1 MFSFPMTDPFA
12 SVTPLIEAVEQ
23 ADTATA
29 LLAAT
34 TRLASQLA
42 GDDPPAPAAIAALV
56 QVLGFN
62 NPGAAVAAVD
72 GLIACGEAAVPP
84 LLDNLD
90 AHNYG
95 ARAWAVR
102 ALAGIGDVRGLE
114 LLEQALGGDIG
125 PSVRR
130 AAARGLGQL
139 RCASLPAQERRAVQE
154 RALAALEAAAGDGEW
169 VVRYAVVV
177 GLESLALDLTPESTS
192 SEGDLRARTLQTL
205 TLLSQP
211 DEDTT
216 VVRLRANQALGRLA
230 PAA

>member
-1 MFSFPMTDPFA
+1 MTDPFA
-12 SVTPLIEAVEQ
+12 SVSSLIQAVEQ

-34 TRLASQLA
+34 TRLASHLA
-42 GDDPPAPAAIAALV
+42 GGNPPAPAAIAALV

-72 GLIACGEAAVPP
+72 GLIACGETAVAP

-139 RCASLPAQERRAVQE
+139 RCGNLPAEERREVQE
-154 RALAALEAAAGDGEW
+154 RALTALETAAGDGEW

-177 GLESLALDLTPESTS
+177 GLESLIRDLTPETNS
-192 SEGDLRARTLQTL
+192 SERDLRERALQTL
-205 TLLSQP
+205 TLLSNP
-211 DEDTT
+211 DQDTT
-216 VVRLRANQALGRLA
+216 VVPLRANQALGRFG

>member
-1 MFSFPMTDPFA
+1 MTDPFA
-12 SVTPLIEAVEQ
+12 SVSSLIQAVEQ

-34 TRLASQLA
+34 TRLASHLA
-42 GDDPPAPAAIAALV
+42 GGNPPAPAAIAALV

-72 GLIACGEAAVPP
+72 GLIACGENAVAP

-139 RCASLPAQERRAVQE
+139 RCGNLPAEERREVQE
-154 RALAALEAAAGDGEW
+154 RALTALETAAGDGEW

-177 GLESLALDLTPESTS
+177 GLESLIHDLTPETNS
-192 SEGDLRARTLQTL
+192 SERDLRERALQTL
-205 TLLSQP
+205 TLLSNP
-211 DEDTT
+211 DQDTM
-216 VVRLRANQALGRLA
+216 VVPLRANQALGRFG

>member
-1 MFSFPMTDPFA
+1 MTDPFA
-12 SVTPLIEAVEQ
+12 TVTPLIEAVDQ

-29 LLAAT
+29 LLTAT
-34 TRLASQLA
+34 ARLSSHLASSP
-42 GDDPPAPAAIAALV
+42 PPAPAAIAALV

-62 NPGAAVAAVD
+62 NPGAAVAAVE
-72 GLIACGEAAVPP
+72 GLIACGEAAVAP

-102 ALAGIGDVRGLE
+102 ALAGIGDVRGLA
-114 LLEQALGGDIG
+114 LLEQALASDIG

-139 RCASLPAQERRAVQE
+139 RCDGLPAQGRHEVQD
-154 RALAALEAAAGDGEW
+154 RALAALEAAAADGEW

-177 GLESLALDLTPESTS
+177 GLESLSGSLERGSGGQQRAVASLRMLEDPE
-192 SEGDLRARTLQTL
+192 EAV
-205 TLLSQP
+205 P
-211 DEDTT
+211 
-216 VVRLRANQALGRLA
+216 VVRLRARQALAALA
-230 PAA
+230 G

>member
-1 MFSFPMTDPFA
+1 VAPPDP
-12 SVTPLIEAVEQ
+12 P
-23 ADTATA
+23 TA
-29 LLAAT
+29 LLVAT
-34 TRLASQLA
+34 ARLASQLA

-72 GLIACGEAAVPP
+72 GLIACGEAAVAP
-84 LLDNLD
+84 LLANLD

-139 RCASLPAQERRAVQE
+139 RSDALPAQERREVLE
-154 RALAALEAAAGDGEW
+154 RALTALEAAAADGEW

-177 GLESLALDLTPESTS
+177 GLESLALALTPESGG
-192 SEGDLRARTLQTL
+192 SEGEIWERALRTL
-205 TLLSQP
+205 TLLSQH
-211 DEDTT
+211 DQTTT
-216 VVRLRANQALGRLA
+216 VVRLRANQALWRLG

>member
-1 MFSFPMTDPFA
+1 MSSLPMTDPFA
-12 SVTPLIEAVEQ
+12 SVSPLIQAVEQ
-23 ADTATA
+23 ANTATA
-29 LLAAT
+29 LLVAT
-34 TRLASQLA
+34 ARLASQLA

-72 GLIACGEAAVPP
+72 GLIACGEAAVAP

-139 RCASLPAQERRAVQE
+139 RCGALPAQERREVRE
-154 RALAALEAAAGDGEW
+154 RALTALEAAAGDGEW

-177 GLESLALDLTPESTS
+177 GLESLIHDLKPETDS
-192 SEGDLRARTLQTL
+192 SERDLRERALQTL
-205 TLLSQP
+205 TLLSHP
-211 DEDTT
+211 DQDTS
-216 VVRLRANQALGRLA
+216 VVPLRANQALGRLG

>member
-12 SVTPLIEAVEQ
+12 SVSPLIEAVEQ

-34 TRLASQLA
+34 ARLASHLA
-42 GDDPPAPAAIAALV
+42 GGDPPAPAAIAALV

-72 GLIACGEAAVPP
+72 GLIACGDAAVAP

-139 RCASLPAQERRAVQE
+139 RCDALPAQERREVRE
-154 RALAALEAAAGDGEW
+154 RALRALEAAAADDEW

-177 GLESLALDLTPESTS
+177 GLESLALVFAPETGG
-192 SEGDLRARTLQTL
+192 SEGEIWERALRTL

-211 DEDTT
+211 NQSAP
-216 VVRLRANQALGRLA
+216 VVRLRANQALGRLG

>member
-1 MFSFPMTDPFA
+1 MTDPFA
-12 SVTPLIEAVEQ
+12 SLPPLIEAVEQ

-34 TRLASQLA
+34 TRLASHLA
-42 GDDPPAPAAIAALV
+42 GGNPPAPAAIAALV

-72 GLIACGEAAVPP
+72 GLIACGETAVAP

-139 RCASLPAQERRAVQE
+139 RCGNLPAEERREVQE
-154 RALAALEAAAGDGEW
+154 RALTALETAAGDGEW

-177 GLESLALDLTPESTS
+177 GLESLVHDLRPETNS
-192 SEGDLRARTLQTL
+192 SERDLRERALQTL
-205 TLLSQP
+205 TLLSHP
-211 DEDTT
+211 DQDTT
-216 VVRLRANQALGRLA
+216 VVPLRANQALGRLG

>member
-1 MFSFPMTDPFA
+1 MTDPFA
-12 SVTPLIEAVEQ
+12 SVSSLIQAVEQ

-34 TRLASQLA
+34 TRLASHLA
-42 GDDPPAPAAIAALV
+42 GGNPPAPAAIAALV

-72 GLIACGEAAVPP
+72 GLIACGETAVAP

-139 RCASLPAQERRAVQE
+139 RCGNLPAEERREVQE
-154 RALAALEAAAGDGEW
+154 RALTALEAAAGDGEW

-177 GLESLALDLTPESTS
+177 GLESLVHDLRPETNS
-192 SEGDLRARTLQTL
+192 SERDLRERALQTL
-205 TLLSQP
+205 TLLSHP
-211 DEDTT
+211 DQDTT
-216 VVRLRANQALGRLA
+216 VVPLRANQALGRLG

>member
-1 MFSFPMTDPFA
+1 MTDPFA
-12 SVTPLIEAVEQ
+12 SAGPLIQAVEQ

-29 LLAAT
+29 LLDAT
-34 TRLASQLA
+34 TRLASHLA

-72 GLIACGEAAVPP
+72 GLIACGEAAVAP

-102 ALAGIGDVRGLE
+102 ALAGIGDVRGLA
-114 LLEQALGGDIG
+114 LLEQALASDIG

-139 RCASLPAQERRAVQE
+139 RCDGLPAQGRREVQD
-154 RALAALEAAAGDGEW
+154 RALAALEAAAADGEW

-177 GLESLALDLTPESTS
+177 GLESLGGSLERGSGGQQRAVACLRMLEDPE
-192 SEGDLRARTLQTL
+192 EAV
-205 TLLSQP
+205 P
-211 DEDTT
+211 
-216 VVRLRANQALGRLA
+216 VVRLRARQALAALA
-230 PAA
+230 G